1 MRDHEDLDST
11 YYLRSKRRK
20 VDGGEEAT
28 CSHSYE
34 NAFKRKNAIML
45 MPLEILQNV
54 FKFITYHELS
64 LLSNFSDKVRKVNR
78 KFKLAAED
86 LLNKA
91 FKSLSKKLQNLT
103 STIFRAIEI
112 TQDDMEIK
120 CLCRLLNLLEI
131 INFQQTVI
139 RATVWRYV
147 YNEFYRTQKSCMY
160 AGLIL
165 DLYDIFLHKFTRK
178 PYQIYGPAVVKD
190 YALPEEVKHIIHL
203 TKNFCIHFDKVT
215 EESIKHS
222 LSVSGCKI
230 VDLLDCA
237 SYASR
242 RVIFERTSG
251 NTFSAKYCYFL
262 QNAWFVAFEIPP
274 DKEMSLKQKQR
285 MMHLRIR
292 RIILAHTE
300 MFMQQ
305 HQYERELLLRTNPVM
320 KKPSVV
326 VYTGYGDVHD
336 TFFCYGAMNDA
347 AYLQKFHLE
356 DNDEDVEDEL
366 HNEEIIPN
374 LDELD
379 DLDDFLLIP
388 HLGLD
393 IDIRIDCPLA
403 YAPYK
408 YVKENEER
416 VRDEEKS
423 STGMFNLCIEFHFP
437 GAHYP
442 RLPPSYNFRK
452 RVSTR
457 RY

>member
-1 MRDHEDLDST
+1 
-11 YYLRSKRRK
+11 
-20 VDGGEEAT
+20 
-28 CSHSYE
+28 
-34 NAFKRKNAIML
+34 ML

-54 FKFITYHELS
+54 FKFITYQELS
-64 LLSNFSDKVRKVNR
+64 DRVRKVNR

-86 LLNKA
+86 LLNKS
-91 FKSLSKKLQNLT
+91 FKTLSKKLQNLT
-103 STIFRAIEI
+103 STTFRAIES
-112 TQDDMEIK
+112 TQDDMELK
-120 CLCRLLNLLEI
+120 CLCRLLNLLDI

-139 RATVWRYV
+139 MATIWRYV

-160 AGLIL
+160 GGLIL
-165 DLYDIFLHKFTRK
+165 DLYDLFLYKFTMK

-203 TKNFCIHFDKVT
+203 TKNFCIHFDKVS
-215 EESIKHS
+215 EEPIKHA

-230 VDLLDCA
+230 LDLLDCA
-237 SYASR
+237 TYGSR
-242 RVIFERTSG
+242 SVIFERATG

-262 QNAWFVAFEIPP
+262 QNAWFVAFGISP
-274 DKEMSLKQKQR
+274 DREMSLKQKQR
-285 MMHLRIR
+285 MMHMRIR

-305 HQYERELLLRTNPVM
+305 QQYERELLVRSYPTM

-347 AYLQKFHLE
+347 AYLQKFHLHE
-356 DNDEDVEDEL
+356 EQNDEDVEDEL
-366 HNEEIIPN
+366 HNEGVPPN
-374 LDELD
+374 PDELD
-379 DLDDFLLIP
+379 DQDDFLLVP
-388 HLGLD
+388 HLGLE

-408 YVKENEER
+408 YIKEHED
-416 VRDEEKS
+416 VIRDEEKS
-423 STGMFNLCIEFHFP
+423 STGMFNLCVEFNFP

-442 RLPPSYNFRK
+442 RLPSTYNYHK
-452 RVSTR
+452 KISTR
-457 RY
+457 QY

>member
-1 MRDHEDLDST
+1 MDDHDSA
-11 YYLRSKRRK
+11 YYLRSKKRK
-20 VDGGEEAT
+20 VDDGEEAT
-28 CSHSYE
+28 CSYS
-34 NAFKRKNAIML
+34 NKNPFKRKNPIML

-54 FKFITYHELS
+54 FKFITYQELS
-64 LLSNFSDKVRKVNR
+64 EKVRKVNR

-86 LLNKA
+86 LLNKT
-91 FKSLSKKLQNLT
+91 FKSLAKKLQHLT
-103 STIFRAIEI
+103 ATTFKAIEA

-120 CLCRLLNLLEI
+120 CLCRLLNLLDI

-139 RATVWRYV
+139 MATIWRYV
-147 YNEFYRTQKSCMY
+147 YNEFYRTPKSCMY
-160 AGLIL
+160 GGLIL
-165 DLYDIFLHKFTRK
+165 DLFEHFLYKFTTK

-190 YALPEEVKHIIHL
+190 YALPEDVKHIIHL
-203 TKNFCIHFDKVT
+203 TKNFCIHFDKVS
-215 EESIKHS
+215 EEPIKNA

-237 SYASR
+237 TYASKN
-242 RVIFERTSG
+242 VIFERITG
-251 NTFSAKYCYFL
+251 NTFSAKYCYYL
-262 QNAWFVAFEIPP
+262 QNAWFVAFGIPP

-285 MMHLRIR
+285 MMHMRIR

-305 HQYERELLLRTNPVM
+305 NHYERETLVRANPII

-347 AYLQKFHLE
+347 AYLQKFHLHE
-356 DNDEDVEDEL
+356 DQQDEDVEDEL
-366 HNEEIIPN
+366 HNDEVMPN
-374 LDELD
+374 PEGVDQQDE
-379 DLDDFLLIP
+379 FFLIP

-408 YVKENEER
+408 YIIDNEEMI
-416 VRDEEKS
+416 RDEEKS
-423 STGMFNLCIEFHFP
+423 SNGMFNLCIQFNFP

-442 RLPPSYNFRK
+442 RLPTAYSYHK
-452 RVSTR
+452 RISTR
-457 RY
+457 QY